1 MNSPWIK
8 KKNNKFGKIPAGM
21 LNAKNVRGWGRYSSK
36 TDVISIAA
44 ILGTQMYRKP
54 MKPEHIMQLL
64 TLIRF
69 KIILNIKL

>member
-1 MNSPWIK
+1 
-8 KKNNKFGKIPAGM
+8 M